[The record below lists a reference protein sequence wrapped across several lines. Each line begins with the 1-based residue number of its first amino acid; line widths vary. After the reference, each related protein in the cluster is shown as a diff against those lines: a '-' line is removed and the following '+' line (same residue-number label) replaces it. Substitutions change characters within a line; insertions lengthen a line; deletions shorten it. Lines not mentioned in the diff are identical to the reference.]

1 MVGMTTFPISPFRA
15 RDVQMSDLATPM
27 FPVTAIRLNRSLPEV
42 RRLLG
47 VAGDAAPRVKPVAIR
62 GEALSATVL
71 RERR

>member
-1 MVGMTTFPISPFRA
+1 
-15 RDVQMSDLATPM
+15 M

-42 RRLLG
+42 QTLLG
-47 VAGDAAPRVKPVAIR
+47 AAADSPLGFQPVAIR